1 MERSQHARQI
11 AQRFRALVSDAG
23 DTLADE
29 HYDEL
34 ALLIEAGI
42 DTAVVEHL
50 ERTAEK
56 VERLAA
62 ELRMSAEHFS

>member
-11 AQRFRALVSDAG
+11 AQRFRDLVSEAG
-23 DTLADE
+23 DTLADA

-42 DTAVVEHL
+42 DTAMVEQL

-56 VERLAA
+56 VECLAA